1 MEAESQNQPLPL
13 KPLRLNF
20 NFIELLY
27 IQMNL
32 LGNYIPC
39 WLKFYPGS
47 GSRCG
52 LELHVI
58 QFQGFKVEKTKLHH
72 TNDMAIKEIKSY
84 LPKPMVKRKKRP
96 DQLIAKLRNCFLQY
110 ALNVAKEMNQWFGE
124 LEQSSKSPSCSCN
137 LDNSC

>member
-20 NFIELLY
+20 NFIQLLY

-47 GSRCG
+47 GSRSG
-52 LELHVI
+52 LELHII
-58 QFQGFKVEKTKLHH
+58 QFRGFKVEKTKLQH
-72 TNDMAIKEIKSY
+72 TNDMAIKEMKSY
-84 LPKPMVKRKKRP
+84 LPKPMVKKKKG
-96 DQLIAKLRNCFLQY
+96 LI
-110 ALNVAKEMNQWFGE
+110 
-124 LEQSSKSPSCSCN
+124 S
-137 LDNSC
+137 